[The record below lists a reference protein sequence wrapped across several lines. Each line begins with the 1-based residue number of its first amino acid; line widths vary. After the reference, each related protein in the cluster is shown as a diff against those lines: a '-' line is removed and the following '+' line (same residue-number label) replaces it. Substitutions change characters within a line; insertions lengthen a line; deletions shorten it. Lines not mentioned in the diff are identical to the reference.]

1 MLRNADT
8 YMPPRN
14 NSTQQKGRMN
24 FQGTNTSFVFATS
37 TVSINPVFLTLNTF
51 APTPGKHPKI
61 PCSYYTQLKSRSP
74 IAALPS
80 PLGHGGFS
88 WSRDDLSGLSTHS
101 IVMSREK
108 IYNQISHLEKGRMAS
123 LVNSHGTTL
132 QVGIVRSLPWSGDF
146 LDFPTVFNLGLM
158 ISPLCWK
165 GEAEGDSGFFA
176 VLSSVVCLFFG
187 VLGFFFGTRSSGKW
201 CSFHTRYPVNAS
213 FKTQGLL

>member
-14 NSTQQKGRMN
+14 NSTQQKGPMN
-24 FQGTNTSFVFATS
+24 FQGTNTSFVLATS

-80 PLGHGGFS
+80 PLGYCGFS

-101 IVMSREK
+101 IVMNREK
-108 IYNQISHLEKGRMAS
+108 IYNQISHLEKGRMGS

-132 QVGIVRSLPWSGDF
+132 QVGIVRSLP
-146 LDFPTVFNLGLM
+146 
-158 ISPLCWK
+158 
-165 GEAEGDSGFFA
+165 
-176 VLSSVVCLFFG
+176 
-187 VLGFFFGTRSSGKW
+187 
-201 CSFHTRYPVNAS
+201 
-213 FKTQGLL
+213 